1 MTDEERSL
9 MEQWILRFCEPP
21 PVIDAELMRRV
32 IAEHQ
37 AEPQGGPQ
45 SCRKRRSGP
54 MIA

>member
-21 PVIDAELMRRV
+21 PVIDAELMSGV

-37 AEPQGGPQ
+37 AEPQGDPSHAGKDVQ
-45 SCRKRRSGP
+45 AR
-54 MIA
+54 